1 MRWKLEE
8 NQPDHVHLRSLRTR
22 FMLPVLFV
30 VFAMVGIAAGAG
42 LSLSGAAEADARR
55 NALVVARVAS
65 LTQER
70 VVADARARLETFLAD
85 PSVPSRDAAAC
96 GARAAALVAADSR
109 IAEAGV
115 AGTDGVAFC
124 SSARERGSVAS
135 RRFFSRAK
143 ASGTLAVGDYE
154 VLPSPDVPVLAIALP
169 AKNAEGRVTAVAW
182 VAYKVSALALSPG
195 KDGLSADTGFGVLD
209 SRGTMLVRHPEKDQW
224 AGKALPETALTSE
237 ILSRKE
243 GAVDLVG
250 EDGVRR
256 TYAFTRLKG
265 DANLPLYVYVAI
277 PRAEARANFDQALLG
292 AAIIGSLLAALAF
305 WLGLA
310 LGDLL
315 ILRRVRRLAMSMR
328 RVVGGDLEERGHLQ
342 FGMGELDDITGIFD
356 AITGKLEEAYATTEQ
371 KVKKR
376 TVELE
381 FNKGMSELEKA
392 RFEALLTSIG
402 DGLFATDEQGKISFV
417 NQEAQRMLGW
427 TAKDMIGNVSYR
439 FFRLEDEKGEVIPDE
454 KRPTLITLSTKKSN
468 HSPVL
473 PHPYYFVRKDKT
485 RFPAQIS
492 ATPIIVDDVVVGTI
506 QVFRDVTDETEF
518 DRRKSEFI
526 SIASHQLRS
535 PLSATKWLS
544 DMLRKGDVGPLQP
557 KQKDLADKLFEA
569 NERMVVLVNELLN
582 VSRLEA
588 GTTKLS
594 PEPTAMSELIAG
606 VIAEHSVILQSHG
619 QKFDFVEKP
628 LPTINVD
635 RLLMREVLAN
645 VISNASKYSPE
656 GSTITVRAET
666 DDVGVVI
673 SVKDQG
679 IGIPR
684 SAQKQMF
691 RKFFRA
697 DNAAKSV
704 ITGTGLGLYVVKS
717 IVELHGGKIWFESE
731 ENKGTTFFVT
741 VPLSGVQAQPPAET
755 PS

>member
-22 FMLPVLFV
+22 FVLPVLFV
-30 VFAMVGIAAGAG
+30 VFAMVGIAAGAA
-42 LSLSGAAEADARR
+42 LSLSAAAEADARR
-55 NALVVARVAS
+55 NALVIARVAA

-70 VVADARARLETFLAD
+70 VVADARGRLEAFLAD
-85 PSVPSRDAAAC
+85 PAVSARDAAC
-96 GARAAALVAADSR
+96 GAKAAALVAADR
-109 IAEAGV
+109 RVAEVGAAGP
-115 AGTDGVAFC
+115 DGAAFC
-124 SSARERGSVAS
+124 VSGKDRGSVAE
-135 RRFFSRAK
+135 RRFFRRA
-143 ASGTLAVGDYE
+143 ASSGAFAAGDYE
-154 VLPSPDVPVLAIALP
+154 VLPGGDVAVLAFGLP

-182 VAYKVSALALSPG
+182 IAYEVSALALPSG
-195 KDGLSADTGFGVLD
+195 EDGLSADTGFGVLD
-209 SRGTMLVRHPEKDQW
+209 GRGVMLVRHPEKDRW

-243 GAVDLVG
+243 GAADLVG

-265 DANLPLYVYVAI
+265 LPLYVYVAI

-292 AAIIGSLLAALAF
+292 VAVIGSLLAALAF

-356 AITGKLEEAYATTEQ
+356 AITAKLEEAYATTEQ

-381 FNKGMSELEKA
+381 FNKGMSDLEKA
-392 RFEALLTSIG
+392 RFEALLTSVG
-402 DGLFATDEQGKISFV
+402 DGLFVTDEQAKISFV

-427 TAKDMIGNVSYR
+427 TAKDMVGNISYR
-439 FFRLEDEKGEVIPDE
+439 FFRLEDEKGELVPDE
-454 KRPTLITLSTKKSN
+454 KRPTVVALTSKQKYL
-468 HSPVL
+468 SPVL
-473 PHPYYFVRKDKT
+473 PHPYYFVRKDRT
-485 RFPAQIS
+485 RFPTQIT
-492 ATPIIVDDVVVGTI
+492 AMPILVDGNVIGAI

-544 DMLRKGDVGPLQP
+544 DMLRKGDAGALQP
-557 KQKDLADKLFEA
+557 KQKELADKLFEA

-594 PEPTAMSELIAG
+594 PEPTAMAELIAG
-606 VIAEHSVILQSHG
+606 VVAEHEALLQSRG
-619 QKFDFVEKP
+619 QKFDFAEKP
-628 LPTINVD
+628 LPTIDVD

-656 GSTITVRAET
+656 GTTVTVRAENDGT
-666 DDVGVVI
+666 EVRI

-679 IGIPR
+679 MGIPR

-704 ITGTGLGLYVVKS
+704 VQGTGLGLYVVKS

-731 ENKGTTFFVT
+731 ENKGTTFFIT
-741 VPLSGVQAQPPAET
+741 VPLAGAPAQPAPDAA
-755 PS
+755 S

>member
-55 NALVVARVAS
+55 NALTVARVAS
-65 LTQER
+65 LAQER
-70 VVADARARLETFLAD
+70 VLADARGRLESLLAD
-85 PSVPSRDAAAC
+85 SSVQARDAAAC
-96 GARAAALVAADSR
+96 GAKAEALVAADSR
-109 IAEAGV
+109 IVEAGV
-115 AGTDGVAFC
+115 AGAQGVTFC
-124 SSARERGSVAS
+124 SSAKERGSVAV
-135 RRFFSRAK
+135 RRFFGRAK
-143 ASGTLAVGDYE
+143 ATGTLAVGDYE
-154 VLPSPDVPVLAIALP
+154 VLPGLDVPVLAVALP
-169 AKNAEGRVTAVAW
+169 AKNAEGHVSAVAW
-182 VAYKVSALALSPG
+182 VAFKVSALALPAG
-195 KDGLSADTGFGVLD
+195 EDGLSAESGYGVLD
-209 SRGTMLVRHPEKDQW
+209 SRGIMLVRHPEKDQW

-243 GAVDLVG
+243 GAIDLAG
-250 EDGVRR
+250 EDGIRR

-265 DANLPLYVYVAI
+265 DASLPLYVYVAI

-292 AAIIGSLLAALAF
+292 AAIVGSLLAALAF

-381 FNKGMSELEKA
+381 FNQGMSELEKA

-427 TAKDMIGNVSYR
+427 TAKDMIGSIAYR

-454 KRPTLITLSTKKSN
+454 KRPTLVTLSTKKSH

-557 KQKDLADKLFEA
+557 KQKELADKLFDA

-594 PEPTAMSELIAG
+594 PEPTAMGELIAG
-606 VIAEHSVILQSHG
+606 VIAEHAVILQSHG
-619 QKFDFVEKP
+619 QKFDFAEKP

-645 VISNASKYSPE
+645 IISNASKYSPE
-656 GSTITVRAET
+656 GSTVTVRAE
-666 DDVGVVI
+666 DDGMEVRV

-717 IVELHGGKIWFESE
+717 IIELHGGKIWFESE
-731 ENKGTTFFVT
+731 ENKGTTFFFT
-741 VPLSGVQAQPPAET
+741 IPLSGAPPQPAGAA
-755 PS
+755 S